1 MDQPGPSQPPPASST
16 TENPIVAVGRK
27 VKSILS
33 TSQQPSIRILRPSN
47 GEPSRMPFSKG
58 IAEKLHLPHGNTQ
71 GPGRRAELEESNV
84 AHAEASRPPLKGKS
98 FASRFRSLFGREE
111 NNTDNEFFRD
121 EYDADTVDLLD
132 VMGLYD
138 QPNRKAVELTLC
150 RPGSVHFIY
159 PHQCPKLPF
168 RPLARKGFRSST
180 YV

>member
-1 MDQPGPSQPPPASST
+1 
-16 TENPIVAVGRK
+16 
-27 VKSILS
+27 
-33 TSQQPSIRILRPSN
+33 
-47 GEPSRMPFSKG
+47 MPFSKG